1 MSINFSCFTCA
12 MPEILVR
19 WHGRMLFAGIVH
31 DARVALE

>member
-1 MSINFSCFTCA
+1 MRIDFSGFTCA